1 MTNAPIKNS
10 YWIIPGKFLAG
21 EYPRN
26 PDQESSVAKLRNL
39 TEAGI
44 RVFIDLTTSLD
55 GLLPY
60 RDMLRQIDPQAE
72 HHAFQVPDMGTPLAE
87 ATTCDILDE
96 IDSAL
101 ARGKGVYI
109 HCWGGVGRTGTLVG
123 CWLARHGLAGDAALE
138 KLSSLWRWC
147 PKSRHRQSPET
158 EEQRNYILTWNKDIP
173 DAEQD
178 GILSRAQGCLMGQLA
193 GDSLGSLVEFKSAE
207 EIRSLYPS
215 GIRKLANGGTW
226 NTLAGQ
232 PTDDSE
238 LALML
243 ARSLVE
249 HGRFDRYSVRNAY
262 RFWYD
267 SRPFDCGATI
277 AAGLRDQ
284 PNFESQANGAL
295 MRISPLGIFGTHHNL
310 WDVGDWAKKDA
321 SITHPHPVCCEANA
335 LFAMALSRVIR
346 SGCSSQ
352 SLYAGMLLWA
362 ETMDVHS
369 ALKGALADAAT
380 TPPKSYGRHQGWV
393 LIAFQNAVW
402 QLLHAPNL
410 EEGVVDTVMR
420 GGDTDTNAAI
430 CGALLGAMYGL
441 EAVPTQWKEKVIS
454 CRPEQR
460 AGVAHPRPK
469 VFWPVDALE
478 LALQLLRNFGQTSP
492 PNTGGS
498 KSG

>member
-1 MTNAPIKNS
+1 MTTTPIHNA

-21 EYPRN
+21 EYPRTL
-26 PDQESSVAKLRNL
+26 DQDSSITRIKALVK
-39 TEAGI
+39 AGI
-44 RVFIDLTTSLD
+44 GVLIDLTTPAD
-55 GLLPY
+55 GLKPY
-60 RDMLRQIDPQAE
+60 QNLTNMIDGKIEYYTFPIPDVSIPESRQTARE
-72 HHAFQVPDMGTPLAE
+72 
-87 ATTCDILDE
+87 ILDL
-96 IDSAL
+96 IDNSL
-101 ARGKGVYI
+101 AQGKGIYL
-109 HCWGGVGRTGTLVG
+109 HCWGGIGRTGTIVG
-123 CWLARHGLAGDAALE
+123 CWLARHGFAGNAALE

-158 EEQRNYILTWNKDIP
+158 EEQRSYILSWNEDAP
-173 DAEQD
+173 DANHD
-178 GILSRAQGCLMGQLA
+178 AILSRAQGCLMGQLA

-207 EIRSLYPS
+207 EIRGLYPS
-215 GIRKLANGGTW
+215 GVRELADGGTW

-267 SRPFDCGATI
+267 SRPFDCGVTI

-284 PNFESQANGAL
+284 HNFESQANGAL
-295 MRISPLGIFGTHHNL
+295 MRISPLGIFGTHRSL

-352 SLYAGMLLWA
+352 SLYAGMLLWS
-362 ETMDVHS
+362 EEMDIHS
-369 ALKGALADAAT
+369 ALKGALTDAAT
-380 TPPKSYGRHQGWV
+380 SPPKSYGRQQGWV
-393 LIAFQNAVW
+393 LIAFQNAIW

-430 CGALLGAMYGL
+430 CGALLGAVHGL
-441 EAVPTQWKEKVIS
+441 EAVPAQWKEKVLS

-478 LALQLLRNFGQTSP
+478 LAQQLLRNFGQT
-492 PNTGGS
+492 
-498 KSG
+498 